1 MCFQYTAN
9 LAQRMHNSIQLPYS
23 AHRGATD
30 MKGATSR
37 SYHPTSPRN
46 NMAFTRKTKRIVVGC
61 GLAAVVSTG
70 ALLSSGATAFF
81 TANAVIG
88 NNTFTAG
95 SLDIAL
101 TPEGPAATAISYAN
115 MVPGDSVTQP
125 VVVQNVGSVDFRYS
139 MTSAATNPDGRA
151 LKDQLVFTIKTSD
164 AGGGCSAFTGTTIYA
179 GDLDSSIGKII
190 GDPATGAQPGDRAL
204 NSPLTET
211 LCFRGT
217 LPTTAG
223 NLYQSATTTATFTF
237 DAEQVA
243 NNP

>member
-1 MCFQYTAN
+1 ME
-9 LAQRMHNSIQLPYS
+9 
-23 AHRGATD
+23 
-30 MKGATSR
+30 
-37 SYHPTSPRN
+37 
-46 NMAFTRKTKRIVVGC
+46 FTREKKRIIVGC
-61 GLAAVVSTG
+61 GFAAIVATG
-70 ALLSSGATAFF
+70 AFLSSGATAFF

-125 VVVQNVGSVDFRYS
+125 VIVQNVGSVNFRYS
-139 MTSAATNPDGRA
+139 MTSVATNPDGRA
-151 LKDQLVFTIKTSD
+151 LKDQLVFTIKTAD
-164 AGGGCSAFTGTTIYA
+164 AGGGCAGFTGTTIYT
-179 GDLDSSIGKII
+179 GDLDSTAGKIL
-190 GDPATGAQPGDRAL
+190 GDPATGAQSGDRNL

-217 LPTTAG
+217 MPTTAG

-237 DAEQVA
+237 DAEQIA

>member
-1 MCFQYTAN
+1 MRLTRSTRRIAFAGGVATI
-9 LAQRMHNSIQLPYS
+9 LV
-23 AHRGATD
+23 GA
-30 MKGATSR
+30 
-37 SYHPTSPRN
+37 
-46 NMAFTRKTKRIVVGC
+46 F
-61 GLAAVVSTG
+61 
-70 ALLSSGATAFF
+70 LSGGATAFF

-125 VVVQNVGSVDFRYS
+125 VVVANVGSVDFRYS
-139 MTSAATNPDGRA
+139 MTSVATNTDGRA
-151 LKDQLVFTIKTSD
+151 LKDQLVFTIKTAD
-164 AGGGCSAFTGTTIYA
+164 GGGGCSAFTGTTIYT
-179 GDLDSSIGKII
+179 GDLDGTVGKIL
-190 GDPATGAQPGDRAL
+190 GDPATGANAGDRNLA
-204 NSPLTET
+204 SPLTET

-223 NLYQSATTTATFTF
+223 NIYQSATTTATFTF
-237 DAEQVA
+237 DAEQTA